1 MGCFG
6 TSGFLSRLPI
16 LSGQRVVCFIASVH
30 SDVDIRMTFYPDSL
44 VSPYCLPIHGK
55 YDDYG
60 CLEDVVRDANV
71 EVIEKYFGCDI
82 EKVLRGVERLLYG
95 KTIKENIKYWP
106 KTDDEWHKEEAEQY
120 KNIVPLENGFDDYGF
135 HKNRKY
141 QWILLFEHEDIYNRA
156 AEMYSGIKLQD
167 HCKDAVDMFIDVTKR
182 YKELYDNFKNSDA
195 YDAKFEKFFLNN
207 MTNMF
212 KPRYCGLD
220 MYLLDDYLED
230 LSNGNIDDTKKAEI
244 KKILDISHK
253 ISEICNDSK
262 HHLLCLNHEGTSDA
276 FMAIFKQVDID
287 ARFRLYLEC
296 EDEIRKFYS
305 IWWFCNSIPM
315 HFGLSHTGSQ
325 QYDADDF
332 KKFNSIINDVID
344 NEFENDYPSKE
355 TSETYFLIGHEIEG
369 GKDEFQRNTL
379 GGGYTFS
386 PAIDGETCYWRTRD
400 EAYEEIDRLK
410 AKGDK
415 NCLMWKITKSTKI
428 TPIDY

>member
-1 MGCFG
+1 M
-6 TSGFLSRLPI
+6 FLKSSVSLKQEIKCDKIIDFIRI
-16 LSGQRVVCFIASVH
+16 LYTV
-30 SDVDIRMTFYPDSL
+30 
-44 VSPYCLPIHGK
+44 
-55 YDDYG
+55 
-60 CLEDVVRDANV
+60 
-71 EVIEKYFGCDI
+71 
-82 EKVLRGVERLLYG
+82 
-95 KTIKENIKYWP
+95 
-106 KTDDEWHKEEAEQY
+106 
-120 KNIVPLENGFDDYGF
+120 
-135 HKNRKY
+135 
-141 QWILLFEHEDIYNRA
+141 LLFEHEDIYNCA

-207 MTNMF
+207 MTNIF

-230 LSNGNIDDTKKAEI
+230 LSNGNIDVTKKAEI

-296 EDEIRKFYS
+296 EDEICKFYS

-400 EAYEEIDRLK
+400 EACQLP
-410 AKGDK
+410 
-415 NCLMWKITKSTKI
+415 TS
-428 TPIDY
+428 